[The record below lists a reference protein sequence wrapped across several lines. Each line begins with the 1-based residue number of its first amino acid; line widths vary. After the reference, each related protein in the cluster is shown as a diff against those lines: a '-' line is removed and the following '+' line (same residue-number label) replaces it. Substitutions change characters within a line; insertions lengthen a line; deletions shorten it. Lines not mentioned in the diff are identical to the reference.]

1 MSYATNAYAKR
12 AHEAPV
18 SQRELEA
25 QVLMSSAAR
34 LQGIRD
40 NWDDKRGELDAA
52 LLINRKIWTVL
63 AGAVA
68 DEKSPL
74 PLQVKQ
80 NILQIAIFIFNH
92 TIEITAQRDPDPA
105 KLTSLININHQI
117 ALGLRSQPN
126 PPAAPEAA

>member
-12 AHEAPV
+12 AHEAPL

-40 NWDDKRGELDAA
+40 NWDTKREELDGA

-92 TIEITAQRDPDPA
+92 TIALTAERDPDPS
-105 KLTSLININHQI
+105 KLSALININHQI
-117 ALGLRSQPN
+117 ALGLRSQPA
-126 PPAAPEAA
+126 PAPEAA